1 MLLIFSVNIFK
12 SADSVPNNLFSFY
25 VPSDLFTS
33 EDSPKV
39 VNKIVN
45 WQQAALTLNLSY
57 FCMGDLLTA
66 VNKRHWMSH
75 TTYDNKLKEVHE
87 LT

>member
-1 MLLIFSVNIFK
+1 MFCIFGVSIFK
-12 SADSVPNNLFSFY
+12 SADSVPKNLFSFH

-45 WQQAALTLNLSY
+45 WQQAALTLDLSY
-57 FCMGDLLTA
+57 FCMGDPLTA
-66 VNKRHWMSH
+66 VNKRHW
-75 TTYDNKLKEVHE
+75 TYDTKFKEVHE
-87 LT
+87 MT